1 VVGLYHAMSR
11 RVLVVDDDPL
21 MLDVTAATLEDLGC
35 DVVTADAGPVALEKL
50 AADERIEVL
59 ITDIQMPG
67 MDGYELI
74 EKARHRRPQLRV
86 LACSGHPTFERGLPL
101 IRKPFTQ
108 DRLARAM
115 AKTTG
120 LCD

>member
-1 VVGLYHAMSR
+1 MSR

-21 MLDVTAATLEDLGC
+21 VRDLTASMLEDLGC
-35 DVVTADAGPVALEKL
+35 DIVTADAGPIALEKL
-50 AADERIEVL
+50 AEDDRIEVL

-74 EKARHRRPQLRV
+74 EKARDRWPRLRV
-86 LACSGHPTFERGLPL
+86 LACSGYPNFERGVPL

-108 DRLARAM
+108 NGLARAM
-115 AKTTG
+115 AGTTG

>member
-1 VVGLYHAMSR
+1 MSR
-11 RVLVVDDDPL
+11 RVLVVHDDPL
-21 MLDVTAATLEDLGC
+21 MLDVTAAMLEDLSC
-35 DVVTADAGPVALEKL
+35 DVVTADAGPEALEKL

-59 ITDIQMPG
+59 ITDIHMPG
-67 MDGYELI
+67 MDGYELM
-74 EKARHRRPQLRV
+74 ERASERWPRLRV
-86 LACSGHPTFERGLPL
+86 LACSGRPTFERGLPL

-108 DRLARAM
+108 EGLARAM

>member
-1 VVGLYHAMSR
+1 MSR

-21 MLDVTAATLEDLGC
+21 VLDVTASMLEDLGC
-35 DVVTADAGPVALEKL
+35 EVVTADAGPAALEKL

-74 EKARHRRPQLRV
+74 EKARERRPQLRV
-86 LACSGHPTFERGLPL
+86 LACSGRPSFERGLPL
-101 IRKPFTQ
+101 IRKPFTR
-108 DRLARAM
+108 DGLARAM

>member
-1 VVGLYHAMSR
+1 
-11 RVLVVDDDPL
+11 
-21 MLDVTAATLEDLGC
+21 
-35 DVVTADAGPVALEKL
+35 
-50 AADERIEVL
+50 
-59 ITDIQMPG
+59 

-86 LACSGHPTFERGLPL
+86 LACSGRPTFERGLPL

-108 DRLARAM
+108 DGLARAM